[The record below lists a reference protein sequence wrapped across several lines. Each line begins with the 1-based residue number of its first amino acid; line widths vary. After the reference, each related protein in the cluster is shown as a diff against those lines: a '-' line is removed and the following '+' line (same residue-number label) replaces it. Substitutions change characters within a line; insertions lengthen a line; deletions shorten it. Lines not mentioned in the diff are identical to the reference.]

1 MMPTFLPPI
10 WCNFSS
16 PSFGIF
22 PLIIGSVSVTLL
34 AAVLAIPLG
43 ILCAIFLSE
52 IASSRLRSIFKPFI
66 ELLAAM
72 PSVVIGFVGMTVL
85 APFLQDYFGAPTG
98 LNILNAAILLALMAV
113 PTICTISEHAD
124 LAELG
129 HSREQSKAA
138 AFSGITTGVM
148 LGLSR
153 VIGETMGVLM
163 VAGGAALIP
172 ESLFDPVR
180 PMPASIVAEMAESPF
195 GSSHYHAL
203 FAIGIVLFF
212 FTFLCNLAAFLVS
225 QKYKLKASS

>member
-1 MMPTFLPPI
+1 
-10 WCNFSS
+10 
-16 PSFGIF
+16 
-22 PLIIGSVSVTLL
+22 
-34 AAVLAIPLG
+34 
-43 ILCAIFLSE
+43 
-52 IASSRLRSIFKPFI
+52 
-66 ELLAAM
+66 M

-113 PTICTISEHAD
+113 PTICTISEDALRSVPRSLKESS
-124 LAELG
+124 LALG
-129 HSREQSKAA
+129 ATHWETLTTVTIPA

-153 VIGETMGVLM
+153 VIGETMVVLY
-163 VAGGAALIP
+163 GCRRCGTHP
-172 ESLFDPVR
+172 GKPFDPVR

-212 FTFLCNLAAFLVS
+212 FTFLCNLVPSWFRK
-225 QKYKLKASS
+225 KYKLKASS

>member
-1 MMPTFLPPI
+1 M
-10 WCNFSS
+10 
-16 PSFGIF
+16 
-22 PLIIGSVSVTLL
+22 
-34 AAVLAIPLG
+34 
-43 ILCAIFLSE
+43 
-52 IASSRLRSIFKPFI
+52 
-66 ELLAAM
+66 
-72 PSVVIGFVGMTVL
+72 
-85 APFLQDYFGAPTG
+85 
-98 LNILNAAILLALMAV
+98 NAAILLALMAV
-113 PTICTISEHAD
+113 PTICTISEDALRSVPRSLKESS
-124 LAELG
+124 LALG
-129 HSREQSKAA
+129 ATLWETLTTVTVPA
-138 AFSGITTGVM
+138 AFSGIATGVM

-153 VIGETMGVLM
+153 VIGETMVVLM

>member
-1 MMPTFLPPI
+1 
-10 WCNFSS
+10 
-16 PSFGIF
+16 
-22 PLIIGSVSVTLL
+22 
-34 AAVLAIPLG
+34 
-43 ILCAIFLSE
+43 
-52 IASSRLRSIFKPFI
+52 
-66 ELLAAM
+66 M

-98 LNILNAAILLALMAV
+98 LNVLNAAILLALMAV
-113 PTICTISEHAD
+113 PTICTISEDALRSVPRSLKESS
-124 LAELG
+124 LALG
-129 HSREQSKAA
+129 ATHWETLTTVTLPA
-138 AFSGITTGVM
+138 AFSGIATGVM

-153 VIGETMGVLM
+153 VIGETMVVLM

-172 ESLFDPVR
+172 ESLFDPIR